1 MHTYSAGFFF
11 VAVVGLPPP
20 SLSLSLSLALSLSTS
35 LIVCQ
40 SSAVVQHSWEETR
53 RFYLPVSG
61 SSSQPTQ
68 IKEKRV
74 REGGGRESAQRRAY
88 AFNRIASDFT
98 ARRAIAGTAIDET
111 A

>member
-1 MHTYSAGFFF
+1 MRSFVRGGGEVLAEGDGRTMHTYSAVFF
-11 VAVVGLPPP
+11 VAVVVVGLL
-20 SLSLSLSLALSLSTS
+20 SLSLSLSAS

-68 IKEKRV
+68 IKEKR
-74 REGGGRESAQRRAY
+74 E
-88 AFNRIASDFT
+88 
-98 ARRAIAGTAIDET
+98 
-111 A
+111 

>member
-1 MHTYSAGFFF
+1 MHTYF
-11 VAVVGLPPP
+11 
-20 SLSLSLSLALSLSTS
+20 SLSLSLSTS

-68 IKEKRV
+68 IKEKREEERRGE
-74 REGGGRESAQRRAY
+74 RERSVARSIGSLSRILRRVS
-88 AFNRIASDFT
+88 RHCRHRD
-98 ARRAIAGTAIDET
+98 
-111 A
+111 